1 MVINLCP
8 QYTPAPTRKCL
19 TYVLVY
25 LSAVK
30 LLLRVVYIQI
40 LYNIVHKLHT
50 KYNFLRC
57 LTMGFRACY
66 LYVRSIHNRGLD
78 LMMVISV
85 SHLRS
90 RVGAGILD
98 PELTPWLTLM
108 CELVS
113 LYFLIRHTFV
123 TATFMCVMPYCREQ
137 NSTYKRAISA
147 DI

>member
-1 MVINLCP
+1 M
-8 QYTPAPTRKCL
+8 
-19 TYVLVY
+19 
-25 LSAVK
+25 
-30 LLLRVVYIQI
+30 
-40 LYNIVHKLHT
+40 

-57 LTMGFRACY
+57 LTMGFRACHQ
-66 LYVRSIHNRGLD
+66 YVRSIHNRGL
-78 LMMVISV
+78 LVISL

-98 PELTPWLTLM
+98 PELTPM
-108 CELVS
+108 YELVS